1 MNIKISKKGATY
13 SIPEQYEDK
22 SKHSDEKLT
31 NLNSFMEYKRKK
43 ESKLREPK
51 SLYNTGDKY

>member
-22 SKHSDEKLT
+22 SKHSDERLT
-31 NLNSFMEYKRKK
+31 KMIIVTSNNKI
-43 ESKLREPK
+43 
-51 SLYNTGDKY
+51 